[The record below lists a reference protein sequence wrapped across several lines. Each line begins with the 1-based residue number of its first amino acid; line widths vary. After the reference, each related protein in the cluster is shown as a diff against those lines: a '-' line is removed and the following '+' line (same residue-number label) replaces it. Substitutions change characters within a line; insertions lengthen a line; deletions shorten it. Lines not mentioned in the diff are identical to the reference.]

1 MKRYH
6 NLSPKESWVLLQKGT
21 EPPGSGIYE
30 NSHVDGV
37 FCCRQCDQPLYL
49 SSSKFS
55 SGCGWPS
62 FDEEI
67 DGRVIRRP
75 DPDGHRI
82 EIICSRCHG
91 HLGHVFEGEGF
102 TDQDTR
108 HCVNSI
114 SMRLNPLK
122 TGEGYERALFAGGC
136 FWGVEHL
143 LKNFPGVIKVTS
155 GYCGGTLVNPTYEE
169 VCSGLTGHTETVE
182 VIFDPAQID
191 YSSLAKA
198 FLEIHDPTQK
208 NRQGP
213 DIGTQYRSAIFYLSE
228 TQKQEAEKLIQLLQ
242 KKGVKAV
249 TEIVPASP
257 FYPAEEYHQ
266 QYYTKTGKEPYCHR
280 RIQRF

>member
-21 EPPGSGIYE
+21 EPPGSGLYE
-30 NSHVDGV
+30 NFHERGV

-67 DGRVIRRP
+67 DGGVIRNP
-75 DPDGHRI
+75 DADGHRI
-82 EIICSRCHG
+82 EIICSRCRG
-91 HLGHVFEGEGF
+91 HLGHVFEGEGL
-102 TDQDTR
+102 TDKDTR

-122 TGEGYERALFAGGC
+122 TTEGFERAIFAGGC

-143 LKNFPGVIKVTS
+143 LKNLPGVIKVTS
-155 GYCGGTLVNPTYEE
+155 GYCGGTFVNPTYEE
-169 VCSGLTGHTETVE
+169 VCSGLTGHAETVE
-182 VIFDPAQID
+182 IIFDPAQIG
-191 YSSLAKA
+191 YSSLVKA

-213 DIGTQYRSAIFYLSE
+213 DIGTQYRSAIFTLSE
-228 TQKQEAEKLIQLLQ
+228 TQHLEAEKLIQLLQ
-242 KKGVKAV
+242 KKGVQAV
-249 TEIVPASP
+249 TEIAPASP

-266 QYYTKTGKEPYCHR
+266 HYYTKTSKEPYCHKK
-280 RIQRF
+280 IQRF